1 MEREKRGIN
10 KMILSGQEIQKNI
23 VNEKITIQPF
33 HSSKLNPNSYNLTLN
48 DELLVYEGDVLD
60 MKQPN
65 KFKRIKIPAD
75 GLVLEPNKLYLG
87 RTNEYSATD
96 HFVPMLEGRS
106 STGRLGLLVHVSAG
120 FGDIGFAGYWT
131 LEIACIQPVRIYPN
145 VDICQIYYHTIQ
157 GDATLYNSGKY
168 QNNNDI
174 QPSLMYKEFK

>member
-23 VNEKITIQPF
+23 VNEKITIHPF
-33 HSSKLNPNSYNLTLN
+33 YSRKLNPNSYNLTLN

-87 RTNEYSATD
+87 RTN
-96 HFVPMLEGRS
+96 
-106 STGRLGLLVHVSAG
+106 
-120 FGDIGFAGYWT
+120 
-131 LEIACIQPVRIYPN
+131 
-145 VDICQIYYHTIQ
+145 
-157 GDATLYNSGKY
+157 
-168 QNNNDI
+168 
-174 QPSLMYKEFK
+174 